1 MIDLYEGVCG
11 VVGRAGSPLTGFYK
25 PSTRYISL
33 RLHLNLGHKPG
44 LLQGSDTRI
53 YLEITVP
60 VEVRFPSGGGSC
72 KARGEPT
79 IVRCMRLGAWHVCDI
94 PGISQPGVVV
104 GNGTCPT
111 LRQIKS
117 DPRLLPR
124 GRTTGTAFFEDFSA
138 IVDDG
143 SGSFPWHRTAA
154 GGMAERG
161 RTAGDPPGSP
171 SRRWEGSSVQV
182 LDPADRAVIRIAGLV
197 TRNMD
202 KAMEEDWDYY
212 AVCDSDVN
220 PEVVTAL
227 YEETVGRYR
236 ALLLSIAG
244 KILTNIIQGRLIPTV
259 ADETPPERAN
269 GDEQDQVQK
278 KTFTKWVNKHLTKEQ
293 MTDVADSWECGC
305 GEGGSRDGEG
315 MVRGWKKA
323 D

>member
-53 YLEITVP
+53 YLEITVR

-72 KARGEPT
+72 KARGEPI

-94 PGISQPGVVV
+94 PGISQPGVFD
-104 GNGTCPT
+104 
-111 LRQIKS
+111 LMS
-117 DPRLLPR
+117 
-124 GRTTGTAFFEDFSA
+124 FSS
-138 IVDDG
+138 VSSDDG

-182 LDPADRAVIRIAGLV
+182 LDPADRAVIRIAEKRKFCLAGGYQE
-197 TRNMD
+197 TKNMP
-202 KAMEEDWDYY
+202 K
-212 AVCDSDVN
+212 
-220 PEVVTAL
+220 P
-227 YEETVGRYR
+227 
-236 ALLLSIAG
+236 
-244 KILTNIIQGRLIPTV
+244 
-259 ADETPPERAN
+259 
-269 GDEQDQVQK
+269 
-278 KTFTKWVNKHLTKEQ
+278 
-293 MTDVADSWECGC
+293 
-305 GEGGSRDGEG
+305 
-315 MVRGWKKA
+315 
-323 D
+323 